1 MTNEA
6 KRRQGDPGSP
16 VARGVTYE
24 LLARGLGYPT
34 ESALDGMR
42 ELAALALAV
51 ETEEPVHEL
60 ARAMQ
65 AADAH
70 ALEQEYQSIFSVAT
84 AADCP
89 QFESAYV
96 CTDGGQQTTVMA
108 DVAGFYRAFGLEIGQ
123 NVRPDDI
130 TTELEFMGFLCRKEA
145 YAAEH
150 LGAPRVAQ
158 ARRAQRMFLAEHPGR
173 WAVALARSVLGK
185 AEPGSFY
192 ALLGRTLEAWIERE
206 RRAIAVQRGGPA
218 PVDVAS
224 PSWSGGSPQRAG
236 SEGYR

>member
-1 MTNEA
+1 
-6 KRRQGDPGSP
+6 

-24 LLARGLGYPT
+24 LLARGFGYPT
-34 ESALDGMR
+34 ESALEGMS
-42 ELAALALAV
+42 ELADLALALD
-51 ETEEPVHEL
+51 TERPIHDL

-65 AADAH
+65 GVDARV
-70 ALEQEYQSIFSVAT
+70 LEAEYQSIFSVAT

-89 QFESAYV
+89 LFESAYV
-96 CTDGGQQTTVMA
+96 CTDGGQQMTVMA
-108 DVAGFYRAFGLEIGQ
+108 DVAGFYRAFGLAIGEH
-123 NVRPDDI
+123 VRPDEI

-173 WAVALARSVLGK
+173 WAVALARSVQAK
-185 AEPGSFY
+185 AEPGGFY
-192 ALLGRTLEAWIERE
+192 ALLGQTLEQWVERE
-206 RRAIAVQRGGPA
+206 RLAIAAQRIGPPPVEA
-218 PVDVAS
+218 PAAARPD
-224 PSWSGGSPQRAG
+224 GEERMER